1 MNRARR
7 LRTAALRAGQRGAS
21 LLFALMALIILS
33 FGAVALTRSVDTGTL
48 IMGNLSFHNDAVL
61 SSSIGAEEAMKWLND
76 NQVGAKL
83 DANDTTKGYYA
94 SSTDNLDPSGTR
106 TSKTNPLPVVNWDG
120 KCLGLPAGTYSTCAV
135 VPFKAAEVNGNTVQY
150 VIQRMCDSAAP
161 AGGTNYCVRP
171 AGTSSGTVNDRG
183 ELQPGGRLAG
193 GQASPYYRIIV
204 RVEGPRNTVSY
215 TESFVHF

>member
-1 MNRARR
+1 M
-7 LRTAALRAGQRGAS
+7 RTADRSLARQSPRRQRGIS
-21 LLFALMALIILS
+21 LLFALIALVVMALS
-33 FGAVALTRSVDTGTL
+33 AVALTRSVDTGTT

-61 SSSIGAEEAMKWLND
+61 SGAFGAEEAMKWLND
-76 NQVGAKL
+76 NQGGEKL
-83 DANDTTKGYYA
+83 NDHDTAHGYYA
-94 SSTDNLDPSGTR
+94 ASTDNLDPTGTR
-106 TSKTNPLPVVNWDG
+106 TSASDPLPVVNWDG
-120 KCLGLPAGTYSTCAV
+120 GCMGLPAGSYSTCSI
-135 VPFKAAEVNGNTVQY
+135 VPFKAADVNGNRVQY
-150 VIQRMCDSAAP
+150 VIQRMCDTAAP

-171 AGTSSGTVNDRG
+171 PGSTTGSAKERG

>member
-1 MNRARR
+1 MMRAAR
-7 LRTAALRAGQRGAS
+7 LRTAAPRALQRGAS

-76 NQVGAKL
+76 NQAGSKL
-83 DANDTTKGYYA
+83 DNNDTAAGYYA
-94 SSTDNLDPSGTR
+94 SSTDNLDPTATR
-106 TSKTNPLPVVNWDG
+106 TSSSKPLPIVNWDG
-120 KCLGLPAGTYSTCAV
+120 KCMGLTSGDYSTCAV
-135 VPFKAAEVNGNTVQY
+135 VPFKAPDVKGNKVQY

-171 AGTSSGTVNDRG
+171 AGTSSGTVKDRG
-183 ELQPGGRLAG
+183 ELQPGGRLSG